1 MKIKLSLRCALLL
14 LVLGG
19 HLQAAQLDLGAP
31 TSRTPYDNYL
41 GPVYKVFQQL
51 ANGQPD
57 PAAVEQLVRE
67 GRAFRYYFNKDQPY
81 MPQAPEVTDATK
93 TGDCKAKSLWL
104 AYKMNSRKVR
114 FVIGKLTLG
123 SPKSHAWLVWES
135 PQGWLV
141 LDATNYS
148 KPLVPD
154 RISPS
159 ELVPTYSYSPGGGKY
174 LHAMATGSGGAKYG
188 DHL

>member
-1 MKIKLSLRCALLL
+1 MNAKLAALLAL
-14 LVLGG
+14 LFTALSGR
-19 HLQAAQLDLGAP
+19 LTSADFDLGTP
-31 TSRTPYDNYL
+31 TSRTPYDAYL
-41 GPVYKVFQQL
+41 DPVWKVFHQL
-51 ANGQPD
+51 SGEQVAPSV
-57 PAAVEQLVRE
+57 VEQLVRE
-67 GRAFRYYFNKDQPY
+67 GRSFRYFFNKDQPY
-81 MPQAPEVTDATK
+81 MPQPPEVTESTK

-104 AYKMNSRKVR
+104 ASKMNTRKVR
-114 FVIGKLTLG
+114 FVIGKLSLG
-123 SPKSHAWLVWES
+123 SPKSHAWLIWEG

-159 ELVPTYSYSPGGGKY
+159 ELVPTFSYSPSGKY
-174 LHAMATGSGGAKYG
+174 AHAMATAARSGKYG

>member
-1 MKIKLSLRCALLL
+1 MKIKRPLCRALLL
-14 LVLGG
+14 LALGG
-19 HLQAAQLDLGAP
+19 PLQSAQFDLGSPA
-31 TSRTPYDNYL
+31 SRTPYDNYL

-51 ANGQPD
+51 ADGQPD
-57 PAAVEQLVRE
+57 ASVVEQLVRQD
-67 GRAFRYYFNKDQPY
+67 RAFRYYFNKDQPY
-81 MPQAPEVTDATK
+81 IPQAPEVTDATK

-104 AYKMNSRKVR
+104 AYKMNCRRIR
-114 FVIGKLTLG
+114 FVIGKLSLG
-123 SPKSHAWLVWES
+123 SPKSHAWLVWDS

-154 RISPS
+154 RISSS
-159 ELVPTYSYSPGGGKY
+159 ELVPTFSYAPGGGKF
-174 LHAMATGSGGAKYG
+174 LHAMAAGGGAKYG